1 MSSVDKNDKHQQRFA
16 ALQQRFFETLP
27 SKTALML
34 EHYQKLAAG
43 EHTAFTELIAISHQ
57 LSGSCG
63 TFRLPELGELA
74 RQVEQLALSIQQK
87 TPLDSTQ
94 RTRLEAAVA
103 AFEHQMQQVMT
114 AGAAASE
121 SRVITR
127 QEPEQI
133 WLLLDNSS
141 LSDELKNQLSAF
153 GYPLQVFTSYQGC
166 LQSLS
171 SQSPALLYC
180 SASLDAGGSQLFD
193 QHQLLMVMQD
203 KRIPWMLF
211 SDQDSFS
218 LRVQAARHHAQA
230 FYVSPLDVPAML
242 GRISDIVEQQAETGG
257 RVCVMDDDTLLAEHF
272 ALTLQTAGID
282 CQVLLDPESMIADIL
297 QHQPELVLLDLHM
310 PTYSGPELAGVIRQ
324 YDAFK
329 SLPIVFLSAEQD
341 KAQQLKA
348 MAFGADDFLTKP
360 ISDAQL
366 VKAVQV
372 RLQRSRELKNLIVK
386 DSLTGLMKHSA
397 IKEAAVLEYQ
407 RAKRSGNT
415 FCLVMVDIDHFKSVN
430 DRFGHAMG
438 DLVIT
443 TLATLLQKRIRR
455 TDKAGRYG
463 GEEFL
468 LVLPDCERQD
478 AVQLMQTILD
488 SFRSIIFHSNSQDFC
503 CSFSAGIACGT
514 EDWDHLEK
522 MLANADEK
530 LYRAKSLGRNR
541 VLA

>member
-1 MSSVDKNDKHQQRFA
+1 MSSVTKNNEYQQRFA
-16 ALQQRFFETLP
+16 ALQQRFIETLP
-27 SKTALML
+27 CKTAMML
-34 EHYQKLAAG
+34 EQLQKLAAG
-43 EHTAFTELIAISHQ
+43 DHAAFTELVAISHQ

-63 TFRLPELGELA
+63 TFRLTELGQRA
-74 RQVEQLALSIQQK
+74 REVEQLALNLQREN
-87 TPLDSTQ
+87 TLDATLFFE
-94 RTRLEAAVA
+94 LEQAVA
-103 AFEHQMQQVMT
+103 SFAQQMQHPIIT
-114 AGAAASE
+114 GGAE
-121 SRVITR
+121 SKSSVITG
-127 QEPEQI
+127 QDHQQI
-133 WLLLDNSS
+133 WLLLDNNS
-141 LSDELKNQLSAF
+141 LTNELSTQLSAF
-153 GYPLQVFTSYQGC
+153 DYPLQVFASYQEC
-166 LQSLS
+166 LESLAR
-171 SQSPALLYC
+171 QTPALLYC
-180 SASLDAGGSQLFD
+180 SANLDHGCSQLFE
-193 QHQLLMVMQD
+193 QHQLLIALKEKQ
-203 KRIPWMLF
+203 IPWMLF
-211 SDQDSFS
+211 SDYDEFS

-242 GRISDIVEQQAETGG
+242 GRISDVLEQYADCSG
-257 RVCVMDDDTLLAEHF
+257 RVCVMDDDTLLAEHI
-272 ALTLQTAGID
+272 ALTLQAAGID
-282 CQVLLDPESMIADIL
+282 CLVLTNPATMIADIL
-297 QHQPELVLLDLHM
+297 QYQPELVLLDLHM

-329 SLPIVFLSAEQD
+329 SLPIVYLSAEQD

-348 MAFGADDFLTKP
+348 MAYGADDFLTKP
-360 ISDAQL
+360 ISDRQL

-397 IKEAAVLEYQ
+397 IKEAAVLEFQ
-407 RAKRSGNT
+407 RARRSGKP

-468 LVLPDCERQD
+468 LVLPDCQRQD

-488 SFRSIIFHSNSQDFC
+488 GFCSIIFHSNAQDFSS
-503 CSFSAGIACGT
+503 SFSAGIACGS
-514 EDWDHLEK
+514 EGFDHAET
-522 MLANADEK
+522 MLAKADEK
-530 LYRAKSLGRNR
+530 LYQAKSLGRNR